1 MNNLYNNNHFV
12 AKIEINFCLLMLI
25 ILIHFFFGLLRFVTL
40 GIPIYPI
47 NFAFVEYVSFSVSR
61 MRFFPSLLR
70 PFVKVYHASSYYV
83 FAVLVHQS
91 FYAIFLNVFSFNVMQ
106 MLVLFVGRNDMLYI
120 LFFFHVFFSFLLPNV
135 CAIFLP
141 AFASPMS
148 TLIVSLTP
156 YIFSN

>member
-1 MNNLYNNNHFV
+1 
-12 AKIEINFCLLMLI
+12 MLI